1 MSKEQKTKKTKF
13 GELTYGEY
21 ANLMA
26 ALAQK
31 DLLTMNEATVFFS
44 IGRTRLQRIVNQPD
58 VDFLIMSGKQK
69 LISREK
75 FRSYLLSGKTAT
87 IYRKE
92 N

>member
-1 MSKEQKTKKTKF
+1 MSKEQKTKNTKF

-44 IGRTRLQRIVNQPD
+44 VGRTRLQRIVKQPD

>member
-1 MSKEQKTKKTKF
+1 MSKEQKTKNTKF

>member
-44 IGRTRLQRIVNQPD
+44 IGRTRLQRIVKQPD

>member
-1 MSKEQKTKKTKF
+1 MSKEQKTKNTKF

-31 DLLTMNEATVFFS
+31 DLLTMNEATVFFN
-44 IGRTRLQRIVNQPD
+44 IGRTRLQRIVKQPD
-58 VDFLIMSGKQK
+58 EDFLVMSGKQK

-75 FRSYLLSGKTAT
+75 FRNYILAGKTT
-87 IYRKE
+87 GI
-92 N
+92 